1 MASMSSSANSSL
13 VSNLGGD
20 EGSIHGFIERTYRF
34 TSATWRQSILNMML
48 QQHSQDIHRSIAQA
62 LEAES
67 FGEDLSN
74 VEDNRCALALFAHW
88 KAACVSRKAIPM
100 AIEIGKR
107 YENWGFSPQSIEV
120 YESGLEML
128 VVGVGGSEDGGS
140 ADVGGEKC
148 HVVCFFAVCS
158 E

>member
-1 MASMSSSANSSL
+1 
-13 VSNLGGD
+13 
-20 EGSIHGFIERTYRF
+20 
-34 TSATWRQSILNMML
+34 
-48 QQHSQDIHRSIAQA
+48 
-62 LEAES
+62 
-67 FGEDLSN
+67 
-74 VEDNRCALALFAHW
+74 
-88 KAACVSRKAIPM
+88 M

-148 HVVCFFAVCS
+148 CVLFCRVFLPCCLFGVIFILVFGRRNVASCYTLLDAPDCWLIHTL
-158 E
+158 

>member
-1 MASMSSSANSSL
+1 
-13 VSNLGGD
+13 
-20 EGSIHGFIERTYRF
+20 
-34 TSATWRQSILNMML
+34 
-48 QQHSQDIHRSIAQA
+48 
-62 LEAES
+62 
-67 FGEDLSN
+67 
-74 VEDNRCALALFAHW
+74 
-88 KAACVSRKAIPM
+88 M

-148 HVVCFFAVCS
+148 HVMSCVVVLCCLFGVIFILVFGRRNVASCYTLLDGCT
-158 E
+158 